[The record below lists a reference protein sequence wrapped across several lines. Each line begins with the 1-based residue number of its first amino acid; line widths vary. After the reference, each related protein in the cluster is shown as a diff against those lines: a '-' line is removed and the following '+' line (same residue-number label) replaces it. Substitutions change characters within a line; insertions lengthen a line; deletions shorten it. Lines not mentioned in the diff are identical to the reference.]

1 MVHVIHLEGLE
12 KSFGDRRILNGLS
25 LNCDEGSTTV
35 ILGGSGV
42 GKSVLMKHVVGLLR
56 ADVGEVQVDGVDV
69 GRCDQQALLALRS
82 RMGMVFQQSALFDSM
97 TVFDNVA
104 FPVVEAARER
114 MSEEALAKRV
124 HAALELFDLTGVDD
138 LLPSE
143 LSGGMRKRVGLARA
157 VIRQP
162 KILLYD
168 EPTTGLDPLTTKQ
181 VDEMILTAR
190 RELGVTSLVISH
202 DIASTFRIADQVAF
216 LHNGKILIAGTP
228 EAIQTCDVPEVRDFL
243 ATWRGEA

>member
-1 MVHVIHLEGLE
+1 MIEITDLH
-12 KSFGDRRILNGLS
+12 KSFGERAILRGINLS
-25 LNCDEGSTTV
+25 CPEGSTTV
-35 ILGGSGV
+35 ILGGSGA
-42 GKSVLMKHVVGLLR
+42 GKSVLMKHVVGLMR
-56 ADVGEVQVDGVDV
+56 PDTGIVEVDGVRVD
-69 GRCDQQALLALRS
+69 RCDQHELAALRT

-97 TVFDNVA
+97 TVFENVA
-104 FPVVEAARER
+104 FPIVEAAREVI
-114 MSEEALAKRV
+114 EEDALRRRV
-124 HAALELFDLTGVDD
+124 HQALELFDLRNVDD

-168 EPTTGLDPLTTKQ
+168 EPTTGLDPVTTRQ

-202 DIASTFRIADQVAF
+202 DIGSSFRIADQVAF
-216 LHNGKILIAGTP
+216 LYHGRILVAGSADDVQASDLP
-228 EAIQTCDVPEVRDFL
+228 ELREFL
-243 ATWRGEA
+243 ASWRKPV

>member
-1 MVHVIHLEGLE
+1 MIRIEGLT
-12 KSFGDRRILNGLS
+12 KQFGDRSVLRGIDLQ
-25 LNCDEGSTTV
+25 CADGSTTV
-35 ILGGSGV
+35 ILGGSGA
-42 GKSVLMKHVVGLLR
+42 GKSVLMKHVVGLLMPD
-56 ADVGEVQVDGVDV
+56 AGSVEVDGVCIESSD
-69 GRCDQQALLALRS
+69 RHQLAELRA

-97 TVFDNVA
+97 NVFDNVA
-104 FPVVEAARER
+104 FPIVEAARER
-114 MSEEALAKRV
+114 IDETELRRRV
-124 HAALELFDLTGVDD
+124 HEALELFDLRDVDD

-168 EPTTGLDPLTTKQ
+168 EPTTGLDPVTTRQ

-202 DIASTFRIADQVAF
+202 DIASSFRIADQVAF
-216 LHNGKILIAGTP
+216 LHEGKILISGTP
-228 EAIQTCDVPEVRDFL
+228 DEVQTCDIPELREFL
-243 ATWRGEA
+243 ASWRKEV

>member
-1 MVHVIHLEGLE
+1 
-12 KSFGDRRILNGLS
+12 
-25 LNCDEGSTTV
+25 
-35 ILGGSGV
+35 
-42 GKSVLMKHVVGLLR
+42 MKHVVGLMR
-56 ADVGEVQVDGVDV
+56 PDTGSVEVDGVRD
-69 GRCDQQALLALRS
+69 RCDQQELASLRT

-97 TVFDNVA
+97 TVFENVA
-104 FPVVEAARER
+104 FPIVEAAREVI
-114 MSEEALAKRV
+114 EEDALRRRV
-124 HAALELFDLTGVDD
+124 HQALELFDLRNVDD

-168 EPTTGLDPLTTKQ
+168 EPTTGLDPVTTRQ

-202 DIASTFRIADQVAF
+202 DIGSSFRIADQVAF
-216 LHNGKILIAGTP
+216 LYQGRILVAGSADDVQDSDLP
-228 EAIQTCDVPEVRDFL
+228 ELREFL
-243 ATWRGEA
+243 ASWRKPV